1 MIERIKIM
9 FIKLLIGPAASGKST
24 YIENHKSE
32 NDIIA
37 FTCFDQLIIR
47 NQNISHKF
55 VKLGITCEYH
65 KIEDNCNIKHLI
77 KDDFNGEIFVKMAS
91 LYTQHFNNELTLW
104 IESRTISQEAIQ
116 LLKKSYKHRFKVI
129 TFPQ

>member
-37 FTCFDQLIIR
+37 FTIFDQLIIT
-47 NQNISHKF
+47 NQNISL
-55 VKLGITCEYH
+55 KLMKITSEYYNLT
-65 KIEDNCNIKHLI
+65 DRCNIKHLVQ
-77 KDDFNGEIFVKMAS
+77 DDFNGENFMKMAS
-91 LYTQHFNNELTLW
+91 RYNRNFNNELTLW
-104 IESRTISQEAIQ
+104 IESTSISQEAIQ
-116 LLKKSYKHRFKVI
+116 LLKKSYKHRFEVI

>member
-37 FTCFDQLIIR
+37 FTIFDQLIIT
-47 NQNISHKF
+47 NQNI
-55 VKLGITCEYH
+55 
-65 KIEDNCNIKHLI
+65 
-77 KDDFNGEIFVKMAS
+77 
-91 LYTQHFNNELTLW
+91 
-104 IESRTISQEAIQ
+104 
-116 LLKKSYKHRFKVI
+116 
-129 TFPQ
+129 